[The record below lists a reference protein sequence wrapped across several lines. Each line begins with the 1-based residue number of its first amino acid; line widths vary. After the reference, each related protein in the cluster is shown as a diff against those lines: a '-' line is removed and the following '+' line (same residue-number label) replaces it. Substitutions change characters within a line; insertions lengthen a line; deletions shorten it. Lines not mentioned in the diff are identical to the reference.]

1 MKGRLFLEY
10 TSQKWFIYVFA
21 VLLYGLL
28 SYLILSTL
36 TVYRNYTYKIDLA
49 EQAKFDQDILIQL
62 PLGSFGRNEG
72 LEDLYQS
79 CYDTI
84 GKTDGVESFICAQS
98 FNADAGNADNSHQFY
113 LDVITDLKYG
123 DAKYALCEGTWPDAP
138 NEVVLTEYAKNF
150 YRVGDTIR
158 LDMATVPEL
167 ISRQVIFFQLV
178 PVELKVT
185 GFISDSAQ
193 MFYYGKGSGRPTLD
207 TLYSTGKDLNESLG
221 VFSEDEGRYFAVHGV
236 IFQPTSTDGVRIQT
250 DGEGTKYIIRLKDS
264 ADASQIAAGLEGK
277 IPGVIMIGSKLI
289 SDYRDSHQTEILLAI
304 RNMILILLLCIAG
317 TLLTINVT
325 IRKRRPEIAML
336 AIAGVSPRRVI
347 ASFYLSFLPAILI
360 SWALG
365 LAAFMK
371 MREAEETANQA
382 LIFSLQDIPL
392 SLGILFLVVAL
403 LLIPGFLLSSSH
415 AYLDDVRKEV

>member
-84 GKTDGVESFICAQS
+84 GKMEGVESYICAQS
-98 FNADAGNADNSHQFY
+98 FNNYAGNADNSHQFY
-113 LDVITDLKYG
+113 LDVITDLKHG

-158 LDMATVPEL
+158 LDMETFPEL
-167 ISRQVIFFQLV
+167 ISRQEWSFQLV

-193 MFYYGKGSGRPTLD
+193 MFYFGKGSGKPTID
-207 TLYSTGKDLNESLG
+207 TLYSTAGDIQKCFE
-221 VFSEDEGRYFAVHGV
+221 EDVTGYSFAVYGV

-325 IRKRRPEIAML
+325 VRKRRSEIAML